1 MPPAR
6 VSNPGAGS
14 RCGGWTAL
22 RAFAVAGTGHRVA
35 DQNAG
40 DGGSIVAMTFW
51 RAES

>member
-1 MPPAR
+1 MLPAR

-22 RAFAVAGTGHRVA
+22 PALAVAGTADRVA
-35 DQNAG
+35 DQHAG

-51 RAES
+51 RAAS